1 MLLCLK
7 LESDGGKVHV
17 KMDPKLRMTTM
28 ALIDVLG
35 FSSKIVLTRLAGFT
49 LIKWKLL
56 KFIILFL
63 HLVTVLNQRN
73 LFLYL
78 NLNQFKFFGQ
88 LVILGCNYRNTFR
101 QANVLPLM
109 ERRVKLLLYNN
120 HKQNFQQILK
130 QHIMW

>member
-17 KMDPKLRMTTM
+17 KMDPKLSMTTM

-56 KFIILFL
+56 KFIILIFASCYSFKSKES
-63 HLVTVLNQRN
+63 VS
-73 LFLYL
+73 YL
-78 NLNQFKFFGQ
+78 NLNQFQFFASWLFWVAIIVIHSDKQMFYHSWKEGSNYYYYTIITNKISNKF
-88 LVILGCNYRNTFR
+88 
-101 QANVLPLM
+101 
-109 ERRVKLLLYNN
+109 
-120 HKQNFQQILK
+120 
-130 QHIMW
+130 

>member
-88 LVILGCNYRNTFR
+88 LVIFGL
-101 QANVLPLM
+101 QLS
-109 ERRVKLLLYNN
+109 
-120 HKQNFQQILK
+120 
-130 QHIMW
+130 

>member
-1 MLLCLK
+1 VLLCLK

-17 KMDPKLRMTTM
+17 KMDPKLSMTTM

-56 KFIILFL
+56 KFIILIFASCYSFKSKEFVSL
-63 HLVTVLNQRN
+63 
-73 LFLYL
+73 
-78 NLNQFKFFGQ
+78 FKFKSISIFCQ

-101 QANVLPLM
+101 QANVLPFM

>member
-1 MLLCLK
+1 
-7 LESDGGKVHV
+7 
-17 KMDPKLRMTTM
+17 MTTM

-78 NLNQFKFFGQ
+78 NLNQFKFLASWLFWVAII
-88 LVILGCNYRNTFR
+88 VIHSDKQMFYHSWQEGSNYYYTIITNKISNKF
-101 QANVLPLM
+101 
-109 ERRVKLLLYNN
+109 
-120 HKQNFQQILK
+120 
-130 QHIMW
+130 